1 MLPTFNL
8 TGNLVLAER
17 LSTRLGQ
24 AGKGDV
30 VLIRSPREPRKV
42 VIKRI
47 VGMEGDTVSYVNS
60 DSKNADGKEATI
72 VVPKGHI
79 WIEGD
84 NKSLSRDSRLF
95 GPVPYGLLEGRVF
108 WVMWPPEDFGSVGK
122 KST

>member
-72 VVPKGHI
+72 VVKI
-79 WIEGD
+79 II
-84 NKSLSRDSRLF
+84 SIC
-95 GPVPYGLLEGRVF
+95 
-108 WVMWPPEDFGSVGK
+108 
-122 KST
+122 